1 MKRAKDK
8 YMINRTKYKDIKRY
22 DHKQMEDFLTDV
34 YKNGYAD
41 GKESVPGVEL
51 QDVEKALQDVKA
63 GRVEQNQGTSGRA
76 FQKGAVMKALTIIQP
91 WATLI
96 ASGHKMNET
105 RSWKTN
111 YRGEVLIHA
120 GKNPKDYTSGCYIDD
135 PDGRHFQEAGITPN
149 NFEDLP
155 RGSIIGKATLVN
167 CIHIN
172 KEFRD
177 HLKRSNPAE
186 YAFGDYRIGRYA
198 WVFENPVLFEKPIP
212 ARGRQGLWNWEDDAN
227 E

>member
-1 MKRAKDK
+1 
-8 YMINRTKYKDIKRY
+8 
-22 DHKQMEDFLTDV
+22 
-34 YKNGYAD
+34 
-41 GKESVPGVEL
+41 
-51 QDVEKALQDVKA
+51 
-63 GRVEQNQGTSGRA
+63 
-76 FQKGAVMKALTIIQP
+76 MKALTIIQP

-120 GKNPKDYTSGCYIDD
+120 GKNPKDYTSGVYIDD
-135 PDGRHFQEAGITPN
+135 PDGPYFHEAGITPN
-149 NFEDLP
+149 NFEELP

-167 CIHIN
+167 CVHIN

-186 YAFGDYRIGRYA
+186 YAFGDYRIPDHDRLPNRHPGQEYQR
-198 WVFENPVLFEKPIP
+198 EPTGTNDH
-212 ARGRQGLWNWEDDAN
+212 GNQDA
-227 E
+227 EIALQQKRIITAGAAV